1 MFLRFI
7 HRRRVGA
14 TFRSPRCKDA
24 AALWGQKKLTDDL
37 RLWVYDAIIVFVL
50 MLQLSKWSP
59 WMTEY
64 ARAFPGCAHTHTHSH
79 SKNTVLYNF
88 WFRVC
93 CWQKWTQKSKQ
104 FSCSS
109 IDSVCLF
116 CRLQWKHSLLQ
127 VSVTQIYK
135 FPSMLLLLC
144 LFLVLFLSR
153 RASVRQMCSTTKQAR
168 TLNESNF
175 ISPTTTLIVCEVSKM
190 FPKTHTH
197 TAAPPLQLAT
207 AAAAHSVWMTVFTVA
222 INYWIDKPAFS
233 ASLQDRPKVPRYV
246 FFPGLLGGKKIWWYR
261 FMIMSKCP
269 GWAKYM
275 KYS

>member
-1 MFLRFI
+1 
-7 HRRRVGA
+7 
-14 TFRSPRCKDA
+14 
-24 AALWGQKKLTDDL
+24 
-37 RLWVYDAIIVFVL
+37 

-135 FPSMLLLLC
+135 FPSMHLLLC

-153 RASVRQMCSTTKQAR
+153 RASVRQMCSTTKQAQ

-197 TAAPPLQLAT
+197 GG
-207 AAAAHSVWMTVFTVA
+207 
-222 INYWIDKPAFS
+222 S
-233 ASLQDRPKVPRYV
+233 ASAARHRRRRRRSLCLDDCV
-246 FFPGLLGGKKIWWYR
+246 YR
-261 FMIMSKCP
+261 RN
-269 GWAKYM
+269 
-275 KYS
+275 